1 MQPAG
6 QGWGA
11 AAACSLLLIATHHAC
26 SPAPRRRFIEVARAA
41 VWSLARIA
49 ASVLHPSRPALRAG
63 LAGPAAPAWVQLLQM
78 WPRMQA
84 QALQMVVEMMSS
96 CQLKV
101 GGRSVE
107 QAG

>member
-1 MQPAG
+1 M
-6 QGWGA
+6 
-11 AAACSLLLIATHHAC
+11 
-26 SPAPRRRFIEVARAA
+26 
-41 VWSLARIA
+41 WSLARIA

-63 LAGPAAPAWVQLLQM
+63 LAGPAAPAWVQLMQM

-101 GGRSVE
+101 GGRGQGGVNG
-107 QAG
+107 AVVACARLTMACPMT